1 MVAFKPY
8 YSLPT
13 IFWSYLKNLIKTLQ
27 GAYDHVGKQFY
38 YSLGLNVI
46 ESKSIK
52 NMFFSSSI
60 IRFPGLI
67 SLWYTLNKTN

>member
-1 MVAFKPY
+1 VVAFKFY

-13 IFWSYLKNLIKTLQ
+13 IFSSYSNNLFKILQ
-27 GAYDHVGKQFY
+27 GAYDHVGKQLY
-38 YSLGLNVI
+38 LSLGLKVI

-60 IRFPGLI
+60 IRFPGFI
-67 SLWYTLNKTN
+67 SLWYTLNRAN

>member
-1 MVAFKPY
+1 MVAFKFY

-13 IFWSYLKNLIKTLQ
+13 IISCYFYNLFKILQ

-38 YSLGLNVI
+38 FSLGLNVI